1 MKLDINYV
9 GNIDFSSEIIS
20 QYDLSE
26 SIEKIDLIY
35 IYVKNFA
42 LITFY
47 K

>member
-1 MKLDINYV
+1 MKLDINYE
-9 GNIDFSSEIIS
+9 GNIDFSSKIIT

-35 IYVKNFA
+35 IYVINFA
-42 LITFY
+42 LITLY